1 MERPLLRILDLVGS
15 PGEMGLAHGR
25 AHAGEICT
33 YAADRVTL
41 AGSPRSS
48 ETPASVGFGPD
59 RDWRIPV

>member
-15 PGEMGLAHGR
+15 PGEMGLAHGL
-25 AHAGEICT
+25 AHAGEIRT

-48 ETPASVGFGPD
+48 ETPVTVGFGPD